1 VFPIPGTPGNAR
13 SPIGQL
19 IVGFLRADRCIEAGD
34 LLLGFR
40 ENLVIQLLTVPTTA
54 PMVCRFPG
62 YNHEHRE
69 HEYAD
74 EQDD

>member
-1 VFPIPGTPGNAR
+1 MFPIPGTLGNAR

-19 IVGFLRADRCIEAGD
+19 IICFLRGDRCIEAGD
-34 LLLGFR
+34 LLLGLHKD
-40 ENLVIQLLTVPTTA
+40 LVVQLLVVASTEPGIL
-54 PMVCRFPG
+54 RLPG

-74 EQDD
+74 E